1 MYATILGHFSTLVI
15 DTIVQNHINIWAT
28 PYTRTMLYLG
38 GQSEVFSK
46 VVLGFRN
53 FGYDFLGVG
62 KYV

>member
-1 MYATILGHFSTLVI
+1 MYVTILGHFSTLVI
-15 DTIVQNHINIWAT
+15 DTIVQNHRNIWGT